1 MGHASQSEAA
11 GLGVAAAAQPS
22 DASSAP
28 SSAALLERNLEAL
41 REHRPALH
49 GRLLAHLG
57 STRYRLI
64 RAAGGGVSIADTGRA
79 GGALVLSAGGD
90 PMAAVR
96 AAIVQVKPLVD
107 KGASMALLGVG
118 DGYLLRSLAQHRP
131 KLFMDQAQT
140 IHVIEPEPAL
150 LLACLRLHDYAGSTG
165 PIAQERV
172 RFHVGPDWADQ
183 LNAELMA
190 QPMLPPPTACVVQ
203 GADGEALQRGL
214 GEAATRHRA
223 AMEAVR
229 ARVHE
234 AYAGVTPA
242 SLAELLGPRPPRRPR
257 VLLPSSR
264 FTTVLQFA
272 ARDTAAAFEE
282 LGWESRVLMER
293 APHERNHGEA
303 VLREIE
309 GYRPDLVFLIDHLR
323 NEQKGVY
330 PPQLPVVCWAQ
341 DHLPN
346 LMNPQAGAGV
356 GPMDFV
362 LSFCSPLFIDTY
374 GYPARQVIDTP
385 MMLTRPPKLP
395 ERWSTD
401 GDDLAY
407 VSNVSG
413 PPARLLEALI
423 GSAPGPMK
431 PWLEALGP
439 RVLGVYESG
448 GSLCSYHDL
457 RRIVMDFESERGAP
471 LDEAARSKL
480 VETLWN
486 PVNIAAYRQQALA
499 WVARAAERLGLR
511 LSVYGRGWEDH
522 PLFGRYARGVVSP
535 GEPLQQLT
543 RRTRI
548 NLNLEPYPCFTHQR
562 LLDGV
567 CAGGFFL
574 VREHPGNRLMT
585 LVHRLLRSVGDPGVQ
600 TREQA
605 LERMP
610 ASAQPELGRLL
621 RDAACLSLD
630 SSGDP
635 IRQVRCWERAGVL
648 EGGEDPLPGLDAV
661 SFSDSDGCARLIER
675 YVNDEP
681 ARRELGERQR
691 RAVARGLTFT
701 AGMRRVVAR
710 IGELLA
716 ASS

>member
-1 MGHASQSEAA
+1 
-11 GLGVAAAAQPS
+11 
-22 DASSAP
+22 
-28 SSAALLERNLEAL
+28 
-41 REHRPALH
+41 
-49 GRLLAHLG
+49 
-57 STRYRLI
+57 
-64 RAAGGGVSIADTGRA
+64 
-79 GGALVLSAGGD
+79 
-90 PMAAVR
+90 
-96 AAIVQVKPLVD
+96 
-107 KGASMALLGVG
+107 LLGLG
-118 DGYLLRSLAQHRP
+118 DGYLLRSLAQHQP

-150 LLACLRLHDYAGSTG
+150 LLACLRLHDYAGASG
-165 PIAQERV
+165 PIPQERV
-172 RFHVGPDWADQ
+172 RFYVGPDWAEQ
-183 LNAELMA
+183 LRAELA
-190 QPMLPPPTACVVQ
+190 SQPMLPPPSACVVQ
-203 GADGEALQRGL
+203 GADGEALQQGL
-214 GEAATRHRA
+214 REAATRHVA
-223 AMEAVR
+223 DMEALR
-229 ARVHE
+229 ARVHQ
-234 AYAGVTPA
+234 AYTGVTPA
-242 SLAELLGPRPPRRPR
+242 ALAELMGPRSPRRPR

-282 LGWESRVLMER
+282 LGWEARVLIER
-293 APHERNHGEA
+293 ATHERNHGES

-309 GYRPDLVFLIDHLR
+309 AYRPDLVFLIDHLR
-323 NEQKGVY
+323 QEQKGVY

-395 ERWSTD
+395 DRWSSD

-413 PPARLLEALI
+413 PPERLLGGLVE
-423 GSAPGPMK
+423 SVPGPMK

-439 RVLGVYESG
+439 RVLAVYDSG

-457 RRIVMDFESERGAP
+457 RQMVLGFEEERGAR

-486 PVNIAAYRQQALA
+486 PINIAAYRQQALA
-499 WVARAAERLGLR
+499 WAMLAAERSGLR
-511 LSVYGRGWEDH
+511 LSVYGRGWEQH
-522 PLFGRYARGVVSP
+522 PLFGRYARGAVSP
-535 GEPLQQLT
+535 GEPLQALT

-567 CAGGFFL
+567 SAGGFFL
-574 VREHPGNRLMT
+574 VREHPGNRLMSE
-585 LVHRLLRSVGDPGVQ
+585 VHRLLRSVGDEGIQ
-600 TREQA
+600 TREGA
-605 LERMP
+605 LDRMP
-610 ASAQPELGRLL
+610 ASARPELHRLL
-621 RDAACLSLD
+621 REAACLSLD

-648 EGGEDPLPGLDAV
+648 EGGEDPLPSLDEV
-661 SFSDSDGCARLIER
+661 SFCDAQGCAER
-675 YVNDEP
+675 IDRFVNDEP
-681 ARRELGERQR
+681 ARREVRERQR
-691 RAVARGLTFT
+691 EAVARRLTFT
-701 AGMRRVVAR
+701 AGMRRVAIR
-710 IGELLA
+710 MAQLLSELD
-716 ASS
+716 